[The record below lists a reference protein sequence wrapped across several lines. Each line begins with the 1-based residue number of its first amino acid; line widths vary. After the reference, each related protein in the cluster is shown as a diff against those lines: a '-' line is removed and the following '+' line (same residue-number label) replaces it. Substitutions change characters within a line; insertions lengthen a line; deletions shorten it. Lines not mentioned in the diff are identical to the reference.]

1 MSDRVK
7 EQFFWILMLAGMVL
21 CLAGL
26 LYGIISAGA
35 AATILALLALL
46 TIIKWARESL
56 VTVKLLSLIATLTA
70 IAALSRVPFAALP
83 GVQPTTFLIIVSGF
97 VFGPQ
102 AGFMTGAM
110 AALVSNFFLGQGPW
124 TPWQMLGWG
133 LTGMSAA
140 YLGRLKPNLAPWA
153 LAVFA
158 GLWGYLFGW
167 IQNIGFATVFIYPLT
182 LKAYLAS
189 CVLSFAF
196 DSIHA
201 LTNFLLCLFLSL
213 SVIKIL
219 QNFRQRL
226 DYRYVQADSEHHL
239 AAMDC
244 PQENDDKSGS

>member
-97 VFGPQ
+97 VFGP
-102 AGFMTGAM
+102 
-110 AALVSNFFLGQGPW
+110 
-124 TPWQMLGWG
+124 
-133 LTGMSAA
+133 
-140 YLGRLKPNLAPWA
+140 
-153 LAVFA
+153 
-158 GLWGYLFGW
+158 
-167 IQNIGFATVFIYPLT
+167 
-182 LKAYLAS
+182 
-189 CVLSFAF
+189 
-196 DSIHA
+196 
-201 LTNFLLCLFLSL
+201 
-213 SVIKIL
+213 
-219 QNFRQRL
+219 
-226 DYRYVQADSEHHL
+226 
-239 AAMDC
+239 
-244 PQENDDKSGS
+244 